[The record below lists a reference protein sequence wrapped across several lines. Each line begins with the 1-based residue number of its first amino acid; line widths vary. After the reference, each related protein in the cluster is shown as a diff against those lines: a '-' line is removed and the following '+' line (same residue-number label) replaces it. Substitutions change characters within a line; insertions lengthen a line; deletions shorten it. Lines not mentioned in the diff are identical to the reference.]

1 MTRRWWTVDLQN
13 RQVSERPVS
22 PQEALRGGRWRTVRE
37 LLDLGAARA
46 DPLGAENPLVIA
58 TGPFAGSSY
67 SNANR
72 LSVGTRSPL
81 TGGVKEANSG
91 GTLAYALGRIG
102 VAGLTLT
109 GAAADWVVPVLGP
122 DGVRFAD
129 AAPYLGLG
137 NYAAAERLWNDFPNA
152 ASLAIAGP
160 VAEYRGLLA
169 GLAITDT
176 DGQPGRL
183 AARGGVGAV
192 FGAKRVKA
200 IVVERGASPAFTSDA
215 AFKDAMRAYAR
226 ALLASDGIK
235 RYTTVGTAGMGDF
248 QNMFGGLPVKN
259 FSRGRLA
266 EGENPLGG
274 EALRRLILER
284 DGEGATAHACMPGC
298 VIRCS
303 NKVPD
308 AQGRVVVSPL
318 EYETLGLMGSNLGFD
333 DLDAVAHVNRLAND
347 LGVDTIEFGAA
358 LGVAMDAGLGP
369 WADLNFVEEVYRA
382 LLAGTEEGRR
392 YAQGAARLGRALGH
406 GRVPVVRDQGISAYD
421 PRVVEGTGVTY
432 MTTPQGADHTAGN
445 VPRENPGERSLE
457 ELMDMSFAAQVN
469 AAAADALGLCIFGGS
484 VTYAQK
490 DAAVRA
496 AALAAGLEEEPDA
509 AAFDRLGR
517 EVLAMELAFNR
528 ALQQPDVAA
537 LPRFMYEEPL
547 PPRGLTA
554 RLRPENLAGF
564 WARLGDDEHA

>member
-1 MTRRWWTVDLQN
+1 MSRRWWTVDL
-13 RQVSERPVS
+13 RSREVSERPLG
-22 PQEALRGGRWRTVRE
+22 PHAALHGGRWRTVRT
-37 LLDLGAARA
+37 LLDLKAATV
-46 DPLGAENPLVIA
+46 DPLGGENPLVLA
-58 TGPFAGSSY
+58 AGPLAGSGY

-72 LSVGTRSPL
+72 ISVGTKSPL
-81 TGGVKEANSG
+81 TGTVKEANSG
-91 GTLAYALGRIG
+91 GTLAYALGRLG
-102 VAGLTLT
+102 VAGLTLV
-109 GAAADWVVPVLGP
+109 GAAPDWVVLVLGP

-137 NYAAAERLWNDFPNA
+137 NYEAAERLWNDFPAA
-152 ASLAIAGP
+152 ASLALAGP

-169 GLAITDT
+169 GLAIVDT

-200 IVVERGASPAFTSDA
+200 IVVEKGEAPAFAASA
-215 AFKDAMRAYAR
+215 AFKEAMRGYAR

-235 RYTTVGTAGMGDF
+235 RYTSVGTAGMGDF
-248 QNMFGGLPVKN
+248 QNMFGGLPVRN

-274 EALRRLILER
+274 EALRRFIQER

-333 DLDAVAHVNRLAND
+333 DLDAVARMNRWAND
-347 LGVDTIEFGAA
+347 LGVDTIELGAT
-358 LGVAMDAGLGP
+358 LGVAMDAGLGD
-369 WADLNFVEEVYRA
+369 WGDLDFAERVYRE
-382 LLAGTEEGRR
+382 LLAGSEEGRR
-392 YAQGAARLGRALGH
+392 YAQGAARFGRALGH
-406 GRVPVVRDQGISAYD
+406 ARVPVVRDQGISAYD

-457 ELMDMSFAAQVN
+457 ELMDLSFAAQVN
-469 AAAADALGLCIFGGS
+469 AAASDALGLCIFGGS

-490 DAAVRA
+490 DAIMKA
-496 AALAAGLEEEPDA
+496 AALAAGLDEEPDA

-528 ALQQPDVAA
+528 AAGQPDVAP

-547 PPRGLTA
+547 PPRNLTA
-554 RLRPENLAGF
+554 RLDPERIAGF
-564 WARLGDDEHA
+564 WKRLER

>member
-1 MTRRWWTVDLQN
+1 MERRWWTVDLN
-13 RQVSERPVS
+13 RRSLAQRPLE
-22 PQEALRGGRWRTVRE
+22 PEELLHGGRWRTVRQ
-37 LLDLGAARA
+37 LLDLGAAGA
-46 DPLGAENPLVIA
+46 DPLGAENPIVLA
-58 TGPFAGSSY
+58 AGPFAGSSY

-72 LSVGTRSPL
+72 LSVGSKSPL

-91 GTLAYALGRIG
+91 GTLAFALGQIG
-102 VAGLTLT
+102 VAGLTLM
-109 GAAADWVVPVLGP
+109 GAASEWTVLVLSV
-122 DGVRFAD
+122 DGVRFES

-137 NYAAAERLWNDFPNA
+137 NYEAAERLWNDHPNA

-160 VAEYRGLLA
+160 VAEHRGLLA
-169 GLAITDT
+169 GLAVTDT

-200 IVVERGASPAFTSDA
+200 IVVEKGTTPAFAQTQ

-248 QNMFGGLPVKN
+248 QNMFGGLPVRN

-308 AQGRVVVSPL
+308 PQGRVVVSPL
-318 EYETLGLMGSNLGFD
+318 EYETLGLLGSNLGFD
-333 DLDAVAHVNRLAND
+333 DLDAVAQMNRWAND

-369 WADLNFVEEVYRA
+369 WGDLDFVEEVYRA
-382 LLAGTEEGRR
+382 LLAGSEEGRR
-392 YAQGAARLGRALGH
+392 YAGGAARLGRALGH
-406 GRVPVVRDQGISAYD
+406 PRVPQVRGQGISAYD

-445 VPRENPGERSLE
+445 VPRENPRERSLE
-457 ELMDMSFAAQVN
+457 ELMDLSFAAQVN
-469 AAAADALGLCIFGGS
+469 AAASDALGLCIFGGS

-490 DAAVRA
+490 EAAMRA
-496 AALAAGLEEEPDA
+496 AAQAAGLDEDPGKDG
-509 AAFDRLGR
+509 FDRLGR

-528 ALQQPDVAA
+528 AAGQPDVLP

-554 RLRPENLAGF
+554 RLDPERISGF
-564 WARLGDDEHA
+564 WKRLER

>member
-1 MTRRWWTVDLQN
+1 MTRRWWTVDLN
-13 RQVSERPVS
+13 RRSLTERRLGPGEV
-22 PQEALRGGRWRTVRE
+22 LRGGRWRTVHE
-37 LLDLGAARA
+37 LQRLGADGA
-46 DPLGAENPLVIA
+46 DPLAPDNPIVLA
-58 TGPFAGSSY
+58 AGPFAGSSY

-102 VAGLTLT
+102 VAGLTLV
-109 GAAADWVVPVLGP
+109 GAAPDWVVLVLGP

-137 NYAAAERLWNDFPNA
+137 NYAAAERLWNDFPAA
-152 ASLAIAGP
+152 ASLALVGP
-160 VAEYRGLLA
+160 VAEYGGLLA
-169 GLAITDT
+169 GLAVTDT

-200 IVVERGASPAFTSDA
+200 IVVEKGASPAFAGDA

-235 RYTTVGTAGMGDF
+235 RYTSVGTAGMGDF

-308 AQGRVVVSPL
+308 AQGKVVVSPL
-318 EYETLGLMGSNLGFD
+318 EYETLGLVGSNLGFD
-333 DLDAVAHVNRLAND
+333 DLDAVARMNRWAND

-358 LGVAMDAGLGP
+358 LGVAMDTGLGP
-369 WADLNFVEEVYRA
+369 WADLDFVEDVYCA

-392 YAQGAARLGRALGH
+392 YAAGAARLGRALGH
-406 GRVPVVRDQGISAYD
+406 ARVPVVRDQGISAYD

-457 ELMDMSFAAQVN
+457 ELMDLSFAAQVN
-469 AAAADALGLCIFGGS
+469 AAASDALGLCIFGGS

-496 AALAAGLEEEPDA
+496 AALAAGLDEEPDA

-517 EVLAMELAFNR
+517 EVLALELAFNR
-528 ALQQPDVAA
+528 AAGQPEVAP

-547 PPRGLTA
+547 PPRNLTA
-554 RLRPENLAGF
+554 RLDPERIAGF
-564 WARLGDDEHA
+564 WKRLER